1 MLTKINFMIENKE
14 PEELTDILQAII
26 EVVKSLQPDLQV
38 IKLFIYFLF
47 LFLSIRFFKYLN

>member
-1 MLTKINFMIENKE
+1 MIENKE